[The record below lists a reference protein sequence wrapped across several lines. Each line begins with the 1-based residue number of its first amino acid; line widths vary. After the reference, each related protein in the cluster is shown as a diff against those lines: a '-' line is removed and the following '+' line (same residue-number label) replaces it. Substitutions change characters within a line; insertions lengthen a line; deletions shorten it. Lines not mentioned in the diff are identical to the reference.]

1 MTPASIAEIMLP
13 LLTQFNVDGMM
24 EPVMEE
30 PRTNRG
36 NREVRR
42 DRISSFVVV
51 VAVVDLSSSLLL
63 LVVEEEEGEDNRSN
77 EFVLL

>member
-42 DRISSFVVV
+42 DRISSVVVV

-63 LVVEEEEGEDNRSN
+63 LVVEEEEVEDNRSN

>member
-42 DRISSFVVV
+42 DRIFVVVVV

-63 LVVEEEEGEDNRSN
+63 LVVEEEEVEDNRSN

>member
-42 DRISSFVVV
+42 DRTSSIVVV

-63 LVVEEEEGEDNRSN
+63 LVVEEEVVEDNRSN

>member
-42 DRISSFVVV
+42 DRISSIVVV

-63 LVVEEEEGEDNRSN
+63 LVVEEEEVEDNRSN